1 MPRIPRK
8 LSLVRFDVSRLPRG
22 FRLKYPFRAGT
33 AYVFFGEIPN
43 LPGHCVVA
51 DHRTG
56 QIYSGYH
63 TDNFVELT
71 PGET

>member
-8 LSLVRFDVSRLPRG
+8 LSLVKFDFSRLPRG
-22 FRLKYPFRAGT
+22 SRRKYPFRAGT

-43 LPGHCVVA
+43 MPGHSVVA
-51 DHRTG
+51 DHRSG

-63 TDNFVELT
+63 TNNFVELT
-71 PGET
+71 EEET